1 MPTFT
6 TSIQQSTENSSWS
19 NQIVCKNKQSE
30 KEIKR
35 TIPFKIAS
43 QRIKIIRS

>member
-35 TIPFKIAS
+35 TIPFTIAS